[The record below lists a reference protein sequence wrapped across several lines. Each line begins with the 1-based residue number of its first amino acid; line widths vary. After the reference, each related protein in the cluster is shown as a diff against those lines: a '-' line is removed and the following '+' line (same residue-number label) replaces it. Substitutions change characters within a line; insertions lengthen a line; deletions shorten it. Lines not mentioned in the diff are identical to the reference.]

1 MTDLT
6 IQEIENEVRKYFY
19 VYETKL
25 TPEIIEFR
33 VVIPDDKK
41 LVQNNFRQLWLS
53 LKKNGYLP
61 SLASIKNEYIIQII
75 KIPPQRFRS
84 IYVNIAFLI
93 ATLISTILAGAMDYA
108 GYFNLNWLSIY
119 SIAGGAIFFAFP
131 LLAILGL
138 HELGHYFAA
147 KRNGVRASLPFFIPA
162 PTIIGTLGAFISLR
176 EPIPDRKALLEIGAS
191 GPIVGFLVAIP
202 VAIIGNYLGAV
213 MHPVIVDSLT
223 VTTIYPPFIYY
234 LINFFIP
241 TSGYM
246 FPTAFAAWVGFVVTA
261 INLLPIG
268 QLDGGHIAR
277 ALLGSRSKYLSYAFI
292 AFLFAIGLLYL
303 GWLIFAIFVLFL
315 GLSHPPSLNDI
326 SRVTKKGY
334 FVGIVAILLIA
345 VTFVPVPLSQT
356 TLTENFTVS
365 GHYNNTLIINELNTN
380 SGILIIKNTGDKM
393 INITTIVRTSD
404 NLIMSIPSLIGNI
417 SINGTRTVPFTVT
430 VTNRT
435 LPGIAMV
442 SIEMQTELAKTT
454 NYFNA
459 TFQVFNSTSLLVWS
473 SAYKNISEPY
483 LNETLTYY
491 GNVSQNIK
499 ILTPGNVTIIFN
511 GTVIMNGSQQKEFI
525 LMHPD
530 QSVSIEFYFSAEGYY
545 NIIAYFGENATLLR
559 VNYV

>member
-1 MTDLT
+1 MTEMSL
-6 IQEIENEVRKYFY
+6 QEIESEVRKYFY

-25 TPEIIEFR
+25 MPELIEFK
-33 VVIPDDKK
+33 VVLPDDKK
-41 LVQNNFRQLWLS
+41 LVEKNFRSLWLS

-61 SLASIKNEYIIQII
+61 SLGSTKSEYTIQVIR
-75 KIPPQRFRS
+75 IPPQRFRS

-93 ATLISTILAGAMDYA
+93 ATLISTILAGSVDYA
-108 GYFNLNWLSIY
+108 GYFNLNWLSLD
-119 SIAGGAIFFAFP
+119 SILGGAVFFAFP

-147 KRNGVRASLPFFIPA
+147 KKNGVKASLPFFIPA

-202 VAIIGNYLGAV
+202 VAIIGNYLGSI

-223 VTTIYPPFIYY
+223 VTMIYPPFIYY

-277 ALLGSRSKYLSYAFI
+277 ALLGTKSKYLSWAFI

-326 SRVTKKGY
+326 SRVSKKGY

-345 VTFVPVPLSQT
+345 LTFVPVPLSQT
-356 TLTENFTVS
+356 TLTENFSVS
-365 GHYNNTLIINELNTN
+365 GHYNNTLIINDLNYS
-380 SGILIIKNTGDKM
+380 SGLLEIKNTGDKM
-393 INITTIVRTSD
+393 INITTSTTASDGIV
-404 NLIMSIPSLIGNI
+404 MHVPSLIGNI
-417 SINGTRTVPFTVT
+417 SINETRYIPFNFTVT
-430 VTNRT
+430 KGTV
-435 LPGIAMV
+435 PGLATA
-442 SIEMQTELAKTT
+442 SIKMKTELSKTT
-454 NYFNA
+454 RFFNMS
-459 TFQVFNSTSLLVWS
+459 FEVFNSTKVLVWDYS
-473 SAYKNISEPY
+473 NIIINSPY
-483 LNETLTYY
+483 LNVTLQY
-491 GNVSQNIK
+491 
-499 ILTPGNVTIIFN
+499 LGNVTQNVKIMIPENTTIMFN
-511 GTVIMNGSQQKEFI
+511 GTIVMNGSLSNGMI
-525 LMHPD
+525 LMRPD
-530 QSVSIEFYFSAEGYY
+530 EIVSLEFYFKNTGNYD
-545 NIIAYFGENATLLR
+545 IIAYYEENATLLR